1 MRDYKIIRYSKEYFQ
16 IWNEFISKSKNGT
29 FLFHRNFI
37 EYHKD
42 RFEDFSLLVF
52 RKNKLVTVLP
62 ANKVD
67 NTLHSHQGLSYGGV
81 IVKPELKFNI
91 LIELFREIL
100 SFLNGL
106 NIIYFEIKM
115 LPSIYS
121 QFPNDELLYMMFLL
135 DAELIKRES
144 LSVINN
150 EAVIKIS
157 RNRMEGVKRGEKHN
171 LRIIEENS
179 FDAFWNEILI
189 PNLNLKH
196 KVSPVHSLEEILLLK
211 EYFPNNIRQFNTY
224 YENTLVA
231 GATIFETKNVAHCQ
245 YISGNIEKNI
255 LGSLDLL
262 HYHLISNV
270 FSDKKYFDFGSSNEN
285 DGKQVNR
292 GLQYW
297 KEGFGARIITQDFYR
312 IKTEN
317 YKLLN
322 GVFI

>member
-29 FLFHRNFI
+29 FLFHRNFM

-62 ANKVD
+62 ANKVE

-91 LIELFREIL
+91 LVELFREIL

-121 QFPNDELLYMMFLL
+121 QLPNDELLYMMFLL

-189 PNLNLKH
+189 PNLKLKH
-196 KVSPVHSLEEILLLK
+196 NSSPVHSLEEISVLK
-211 EYFPNNIRQFNTY
+211 GYFTNNIRQFNTY
-224 YENTLVA
+224 YEDTLVA

-270 FSDKKYFDFGSSNEN
+270 FSDKKYFDFGSSNKNE
-285 DGKQVNR
+285 GKQVNY

-297 KEGFGARIITQDFYR
+297 KEGFGARIITQDFYK
-312 IKTEN
+312 IETKN
-317 YKLLN
+317 YKLLDS
-322 GVFI
+322 VIV